1 VYLSNIRIT
10 KGLARYSATYTPAG
24 PFGVAL
30 TPSFNN
36 AASYPIKEIHFAA
49 PYLGGIYVVAEFD
62 VPSALAATNGTVA
75 HYWIQSSTGSDNADV
90 WLASTDYQIG
100 DVVIPPTQNG
110 LTYVASR
117 AGPANPLWT
126 ADTLETDGNV
136 VEPNVSNGYKYT
148 VTATEGA
155 NPSTGA
161 TEPTWPTSD
170 GAVVME
176 LSSVANDQ
184 TITLASA
191 APNPPPA
198 TPPRY
203 IGLYTPPAGG

>member
-1 VYLSNIRIT
+1 VEGYLDEIRIT
-10 KGLARYSATYTPAG
+10 AAARYATTYTPAG
-24 PFGVAL
+24 PFGAAL
-30 TPSFNN
+30 APSFNN

-126 ADTLETDGNV
+126 ADTLETDG
-136 VEPNVSNGYKYT
+136 T
-148 VTATEGA
+148 
-155 NPSTGA
+155 PSRRQKARTHRRVRLSQHGRRA
-161 TEPTWPTSD
+161 TEPWSW
-170 GAVVME
+170 
-176 LSSVANDQ
+176 S
-184 TITLASA
+184 
-191 APNPPPA
+191 
-198 TPPRY
+198 
-203 IGLYTPPAGG
+203 